1 MFVLKYAHRRFCD
14 DYCFA
19 HYAVYSTLTSTV
31 LISALVLSLGG
42 SVLLLARSIWRVGF
56 GAEKRRSIEAFYRVL
71 SVGAASFIAIDLLQ
85 ESRVHFASNFE
96 FYTDFGCLLLFI
108 TMTFCAYH
116 ASTHHGSAVTLRRF
130 TSSWLLIFL
139 ALMMTGWS
147 YHRIQILSSAVDF
160 IGISEIVPGMVELDD
175 HSLAM
180 TDEGT
185 SIPLYRF
192 AIDDNRF
199 EEYALSSEMRFK
211 IFGNAMIHREDA
223 NKMANCHGWV
233 FTDGRFL
240 LKGIDVDRI
249 LCENHYE
256 LVADPRPSDIVIY
269 RDEMGSILHTALVQ
283 GILRDG
289 TVITESKW
297 GIDQR
302 FLHLPAKQ
310 PYSQHFEYYR
320 THRPNHLIRIRDS
333 TFCDDD

>member
-1 MFVLKYAHRRFCD
+1 M
-14 DYCFA
+14 
-19 HYAVYSTLTSTV
+19 
-31 LISALVLSLGG
+31 
-42 SVLLLARSIWRVGF
+42 LLARSIWRVGF
-56 GAEKRRSIEAFYRVL
+56 GAEKRSSIEAFYRVL

-85 ESRVHFASNFE
+85 ESRVHFAINFE
-96 FYTDFGCLLLFI
+96 FYTDLGCLLLFI

-223 NKMANCHGWV
+223 DKMANCHGWV

-283 GILRDG
+283 GILQDG

-333 TFCDDD
+333 TFSNDD